1 MIYIKLYASY
11 EEVDFLPAM
20 NGEVLLSILIKVGND
35 DSIEGEVH
43 MTESGELYFFDLTD
57 QLK

>member
-43 MTESGELYFFDLTD
+43 MTESGELLFLT
-57 QLK
+57 